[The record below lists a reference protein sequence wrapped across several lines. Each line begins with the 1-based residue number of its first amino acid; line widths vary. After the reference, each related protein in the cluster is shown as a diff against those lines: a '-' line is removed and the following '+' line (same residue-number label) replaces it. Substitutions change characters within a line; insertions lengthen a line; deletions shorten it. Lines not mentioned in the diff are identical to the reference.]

1 MAMQVQIPDELAEQ
15 LQKQA
20 EAVGSGPEQI
30 AVAAIRRQI
39 QADEQLDQ
47 LLAPVREAFE
57 ASGMTEEELGDLL
70 EKAKHDMRA
79 ERRARKAQ

>member
-20 EAVGSGPEQI
+20 EANGSVPEQI

-39 QADEQLDQ
+39 QELDQ
-47 LLAPVREAFE
+47 TLAPVREAFE

-70 EKAKHDMRA
+70 EEAKHDMRVQ
-79 ERRARKAQ
+79 RRARNAQ